1 MREVDSVCRYGGEE
15 FVVILSRTD
24 KEETQVVAERL
35 RAQVN
40 LYLAAT
46 VSIGIACAPQDGK
59 NSQEL
64 IEKADTALYEAK
76 RTGKNK
82 FCAAK

>member
-1 MREVDSVCRYGGEE
+1 MI
-15 FVVILSRTD
+15 ILSRAD
-24 KEETQVVAERL
+24 KPEAQVVAERL

-46 VSIGIACAPQDGK
+46 VSIGLACAPQDGK
-59 NSQEL
+59 DSQDL

-82 FCAAK
+82 LCAAK